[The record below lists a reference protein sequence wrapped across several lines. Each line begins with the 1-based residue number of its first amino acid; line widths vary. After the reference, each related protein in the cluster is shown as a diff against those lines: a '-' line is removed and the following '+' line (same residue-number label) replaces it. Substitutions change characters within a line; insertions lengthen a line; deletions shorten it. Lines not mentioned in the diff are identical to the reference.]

1 MYTYVG
7 NVGEQMMD
15 THEKTTSVIDT
26 LLRKKGENSV

>member
-15 THEKTTSVIDT
+15 THEKTTSVKGT
-26 LLRKKGENSV
+26 FLRKKGDNSV